1 MNYTKPTKTIEIK
14 TKKSF
19 SVSDPTASMAL
30 SEFERKD
37 TMDIPILIPFHAVD
51 RIEITTEM
59 KSATRHDPYGCEEE
73 GSNRVCE
80 GKVCSMTVEC

>member
-14 TKKSF
+14 TKNSF

-37 TMDIPILIPFHAVD
+37 TMGIPILIPFHAVD
-51 RIEITTEM
+51 RIEVTTEM
-59 KSATRHDPYGCEEE
+59 KSATRPDPYGCEEE
-73 GSNRVCE
+73 GNNRVCE
-80 GKVCSMTVEC
+80 GTVCSMTVEC